1 MKIHRKAL
9 AASAVLALLA
19 GGMAPAAQAAPEHNC
34 WSWTDAAENPYHLE
48 CSDVEQFSD
57 LDIPSTVTEL
67 RILDKDHATIAGLE
81 GLKDLQQLT
90 SLEISGATNEAVVAA
105 SEMPNLRI
113 LSLDF
118 NHDTVV
124 ADSSRTLLTSM
135 GQVTSL
141 RVGGASFK
149 NFAWV
154 AALPSLQ
161 EFAAYETHWLPKG
174 AVGKTLN
181 FTPIVGVNGKELIPR
196 LPSWP
201 IDPVPAFTK
210 FSASSVMPMVAGSHG
225 MTVSSDAT
233 VGSELK
239 SSDVNVQLVSDVFDT
254 AKAAPVKV
262 NYMVARGNNADYQVA
277 VVGDELEIPWGVYQE
292 TNFQWFRNAVPIPGA
307 TERAYRLTAADAGKK
322 ITAKYTSVEKTSWD
336 KKIVYVPTVTLST
349 EYDTLIPATP
359 AKQPIVKLTGTGY
372 QTEKLSASVDPKVFP
387 KAKKTY
393 QWFVNETDAIKGAT
407 SSTFTPGT
415 GQYLKRVHVEV
426 KFTGATADPVTL
438 SSQALKIDR
447 GTLKAS
453 KPTIT
458 GTAKVG
464 SKLTAKA
471 GTVSKKDAKL
481 TYIWLRNGKP
491 IFQQN
496 RSTYTLKAADL
507 GKKISVAA
515 QYTHKYYNTV
525 VPRSAATKAVA
536 PGTLAVAK
544 KPVIF
549 GKKVTGK
556 KVKVSAGTYSPKAD
570 KVTYQWQRSGKNI
583 KGATKSSYKVA
594 KADKSKKLTVK
605 VFAAK
610 KGYKTRT
617 VVLTSK

>member
-1 MKIHRKAL
+1 MRIQRKAL
-9 AASAVLALLA
+9 ATSAVLALLA

-34 WSWTDAAENPYHLE
+34 WSWTDAAQNPFHLE
-48 CSDVEQFSD
+48 CSNVERLSD

-105 SEMPNLRI
+105 SEMPNLKK

-124 ADSSRTLLTSM
+124 TDSSRTLLTNM
-135 GQVTSL
+135 AQVTSL
-141 RVGGASFK
+141 RLTGAGFK
-149 NFAWV
+149 SFAWV
-154 AALPSLQ
+154 AALPNLQ

-174 AVGKTLN
+174 TVGKTLS

-210 FSASSVMPMVAGSHG
+210 FSASSVMPMVAGSHD
-225 MTVSSDAT
+225 MAVSSDAT
-233 VGSELK
+233 VGSALN

-262 NYMVARGNNADYQVA
+262 NYKVGRGNNADYQVA

-292 TNFQWFRNAVPIPGA
+292 TNFQWFRNAEPIPSA
-307 TERAYRLTAADAGKK
+307 TARAYQLTAADAGKK

-336 KKIVYVPTVTLST
+336 KKIVYVPTATLST
-349 EYDTLIPATP
+349 GYDVAVPASLT
-359 AKQPIVKLTGTGY
+359 KQPTVKIAGTGY
-372 QTEKLSASVDPKVFP
+372 MTEKLSASVDPKVFP

-393 QWFVNETDAIKGAT
+393 QWIVNGTDAIKGAT

-415 GQYLKRVHVEV
+415 AQYLKRVHVEV
-426 KFTGATADPVTL
+426 TFTGATADPVKL
-438 SSQALKIDR
+438 SSKALKIGR

-453 KPTIT
+453 KPTISGIT
-458 GTAKVG
+458 KVG

-471 GTVSKKDAKL
+471 GSVSKKDAKL

-496 RSTYTLKAADL
+496 RSTYTLMAADL
-507 GKKISVAA
+507 GKKISVNT
-515 QYTHKYYNTV
+515 QYTHKHYDSA
-525 VPRSAATKAVA
+525 VPRSAATKTVA
-536 PGTLAVAK
+536 PGTLTVAK
-544 KPVIF
+544 KPVIS
-549 GKKVTGK
+549 GKKKTGK
-556 KVKVSAGTYSPKAD
+556 TVKVSAGTYSPKAS

-583 KGATKSSYKVA
+583 KGATKASYKVA

-605 VFAAK
+605 VIASK
-610 KGYKTRT
+610 KGYTTRT
-617 VVLTSK
+617 AVLNVK

>member
-1 MKIHRKAL
+1 MNIQRKAL
-9 AASAVLALLA
+9 ATSAVLALLA

-48 CSDVEQFSD
+48 CSDVEQLSD
-57 LDIPSTVTEL
+57 LDIPPTVTEL
-67 RILDKDHATIAGLE
+67 RILDKDHTSIAGLE
-81 GLKDLQQLT
+81 SLKDLQQLT
-90 SLEISGATNEAVVAA
+90 SLEVSGATNEAVVAA
-105 SEMPNLRI
+105 SDMPNLRN

-118 NHDTVV
+118 NNDSVV
-124 ADSSRTLLTSM
+124 TDSSRALLTKM
-135 GQVTSL
+135 AQVTSL
-141 RVGGASFK
+141 RVGGAGFK
-149 NFAWV
+149 SFAWV
-154 AALPSLQ
+154 AALPNLQ
-161 EFAAYETHWLPKG
+161 EFGAYETHGLPNG

-181 FTPIVGVNGKELIPR
+181 FTPIVGVNGKALVPS

-201 IDPVPAFTK
+201 VDPVPAFTK
-210 FSASSVMPMVAGSHG
+210 FSASSVMPMVAGNHG
-225 MTVSSDAT
+225 LIVSSDAT

-239 SSDVNVQLVSDVFDT
+239 TADVNVQLIADVFDT

-262 NYMVARGNNADYQVA
+262 NYKVGRSNTADYQVA

-307 TERAYRLTAADAGKK
+307 TARAYQLNAADAGKK

-336 KKIVYVPTVTLST
+336 KKTIYVPTATLST
-349 EYDTLIPATP
+349 EYDTSIPATL
-359 AKQPIVKLTGTGY
+359 AKQPTVKITGTGY

-415 GQYLKRVHVEV
+415 AQYLKRVHVQV
-426 KFTGATADPVTL
+426 TFTGATADPVKL
-438 SSQALKIDR
+438 SSKAIKIDR

-453 KPTIT
+453 KPAIT

-471 GTVSKKDAKL
+471 GTISKKDAKL

-496 RSTYTLKAADL
+496 RSTYTLKVADL
-507 GKKISVAA
+507 GKKISVKA

-525 VPRSAATKAVA
+525 VPRSAATKTVA
-536 PGTLAVAK
+536 PGTLAIAK
-544 KPVIF
+544 KPAIS
-549 GKKVTGK
+549 GKKVAGK

-594 KADKSKKLTVK
+594 KADKTKKLTVK
-605 VFAAK
+605 VVASK
-610 KGYKTRT
+610 KGYKTKT